1 MSIYGY
7 MLNENSL
14 DGCISVFDI
23 DTYYD
28 QLKKGKTYA
37 EQEGMR
43 CTKILYIMAVIS
55 RSPYQE
61 Y

>member
-28 QLKKGKTYA
+28 QLKKGKDAQKY
-37 EQEGMR
+37 
-43 CTKILYIMAVIS
+43 YIS
-55 RSPYQE
+55 WQ
-61 Y
+61 